1 MWEARLVAMAPGSK
15 SWDPDGAWPGAR
27 PSLVRPGV
35 GLLRDTCPAKAN
47 KSVGRARAV
56 RVWGPYVLYCCKG
69 LVINYGEGGGVKMGK
84 LQVQN
89 FLRPPLPRDRVK
101 RFAPP
106 SPF

>member
-69 LVINYGEGGGVKMGK
+69 LVVNYRGGGGGEGGG
-84 LQVQN
+84 LQNRKIAGPN
-89 FLRPPLPRDRVK
+89 FLRPPLK
-101 RFAPP
+101 IG
-106 SPF
+106 